1 MEIAGHGVN
10 TPWASGPVSL
20 ACAKC
25 LGRLGW
31 LRASGTLLQRGVC
44 RVGVLVKRMFM
55 PWKMEYVASKETL
68 VVAPSG
74 WLSDAEVKQLTGEA
88 IALLKQTQ
96 ATRVLGD
103 CRSIQSS
110 PSFAT
115 VYWLVQ
121 DYPNYGVPRETRIAL
136 VHSAKPRA
144 VEVAQFYETACFNRH
159 YDARIFDTIEAAETW
174 LGSGR
179 TA

>member
-1 MEIAGHGVN
+1 VPAWESEFWCGISQAEDLVN
-10 TPWASGPVSL
+10 RT
-20 ACAKC
+20 
-25 LGRLGW
+25 
-31 LRASGTLLQRGVC
+31 
-44 RVGVLVKRMFM
+44 FM
-55 PWKMEYVASKETL
+55 PWEMEYIAGKETL

-74 WLSDAEVKQLTGEA
+74 RLTDNEAKQLTGEA

-103 CRSIQSS
+103 CRSIQSA
-110 PSFAT
+110 PSLAA

-121 DYPNYGVPRETRIAL
+121 DYASSGVPRQTRIAL
-136 VHSAKPRA
+136 VHSHKRLA
-144 VEVAQFYETACFNRH
+144 VEIAQFYETVCLNRN
-159 YDARIFDTIEAAETW
+159 YNARIFESVKAAESW

>member
-1 MEIAGHGVN
+1 
-10 TPWASGPVSL
+10 
-20 ACAKC
+20 
-25 LGRLGW
+25 
-31 LRASGTLLQRGVC
+31 
-44 RVGVLVKRMFM
+44 
-55 PWKMEYVASKETL
+55 MEYVAGKETL

-74 WLSDAEVKQLTGEA
+74 RLSDNDVKQLTSEA
-88 IALLKQTQ
+88 VALLKQTQ

-103 CRSIQSS
+103 CRSIQSP
-110 PSFAT
+110 PSLAA

-136 VHSAKPRA
+136 VHSAKPHA
-144 VEVAQFYETACFNRH
+144 VEAAQFYETVCLNRH
-159 YDARIFDTIEAAETW
+159 YDARIFESLKAAEIW